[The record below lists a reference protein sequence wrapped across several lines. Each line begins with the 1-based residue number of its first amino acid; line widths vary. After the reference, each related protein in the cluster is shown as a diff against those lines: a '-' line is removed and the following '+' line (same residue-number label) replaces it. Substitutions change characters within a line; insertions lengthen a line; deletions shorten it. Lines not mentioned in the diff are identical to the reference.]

1 VYHVS
6 LRAGVIDSFDAE
18 SLRAGSDAAPT
29 HSHFRNALSGIR
41 TRSVLLWNAF
51 ALCGK
56 LTLALSFVLTPRP
69 PEDSLL
75 PFFGLGGPRPE
86 VFPIII
92 PQSAKDWN
100 AEFSLRSRGVRN
112 NVRKAVT
119 PAHKSARNST
129 SRRAAFYALIV
140 LALAVVTFVC
150 APATRATD
158 NARAATTTNPP
169 AAPKK
174 VIIDTDPGTDDALA
188 ILLALNSPEL
198 DVRALTVVP
207 GNVTA
212 QQGLENALKLAS
224 LTNRCDIPVAGG
236 AQHPLF
242 QKLITAELW
251 HGANGLANVE
261 LPASK
266 CKADPR
272 FGPDLIIQMIH
283 ESPHEITLV
292 PVGPLTNIALAL
304 LKDPSIVP
312 LVKEVVIMGGSI
324 SGGNVNAA
332 AEANIYNDPE
342 AAQIV
347 FHAGWRLTMVG
358 LDVGDKTLYD
368 QAHLDQLS
376 KTHGPENDFAVKVL
390 TFLLVQEAKYGAGG
404 GSPMYDPLAVGTA
417 VDPSIVSTQ
426 AMHVDVESRGEFTR
440 GETVANR
447 RNAVERNVLHGDR
460 YIIEGI
466 DHVEPNVQVCTG
478 VNADKFLQ
486 LLNSRLAGK

>member
-1 VYHVS
+1 M
-6 LRAGVIDSFDAE
+6 
-18 SLRAGSDAAPT
+18 
-29 HSHFRNALSGIR
+29 
-41 TRSVLLWNAF
+41 
-51 ALCGK
+51 
-56 LTLALSFVLTPRP
+56 LTPRKP
-69 PEDSLL
+69 KDSLL
-75 PFFGLGGPRPE
+75 PFCGLGGPCPE
-86 VFPIII
+86 VIPIII
-92 PQSAKDWN
+92 PHFGDYWN
-100 AEFSLRSRGVRN
+100 ANHSLRSRGEQKHA
-112 NVRKAVT
+112 RKAIT
-119 PAHKSARNST
+119 PASLFAGDAQSLRAVF
-129 SRRAAFYALIV
+129 AAFFGLAI
-140 LALAVVTFVC
+140 ALATFC
-150 APATRATD
+150 TAPL
-158 NARAATTTNPP
+158 ARAGGNSVAPTFANP
-169 AAPKK
+169 AAAAKK
-174 VIIDTDPGTDDALA
+174 IIIDTDPGTDDALA

-347 FHAGWRLTMVG
+347 FQAGWRLTMVG
-358 LDVGDKTLYD
+358 LDVGDKTLVR
-368 QAHLDQLS
+368 
-376 KTHGPENDFAVKVL
+376 P
-390 TFLLVQEAKYGAGG
+390 GA
-404 GSPMYDPLAVGTA
+404 
-417 VDPSIVSTQ
+417 
-426 AMHVDVESRGEFTR
+426 SRSAF
-440 GETVANR
+440 
-447 RNAVERNVLHGDR
+447 
-460 YIIEGI
+460 
-466 DHVEPNVQVCTG
+466 Q
-478 VNADKFLQ
+478 
-486 LLNSRLAGK
+486 NSRPRK